1 MCATALCVEM
11 VPRGQAADLPPAD
24 QRVLTPH
31 MVSWQTF
38 GLEMSVLAGHVEG
51 RCIAAVQLRAKRQPP
66 ALVQLRICLQHSSAL
81 CCQGA
86 ELKALSASRQHR
98 QLNPK
103 WSRWDRRSP
112 PQPSMCPT
120 KPYFPVPD
128 TQCQISLRDRSRK
141 SEKQESIICASC
153 RRIRRPA
160 QCVSEANSRVRS
172 KCMMS
177 DSGSR
182 LAQPKGCEPASP
194 LEQLHPTQGPLA
206 IVPSGLM
213 CCQKPEIVS

>member
-1 MCATALCVEM
+1 MYCCCATEGKETAPSTHAAQDLPAAQLSTVLSGGRAEGP
-11 VPRGQAADLPPAD
+11 VSLTATQAAQP
-24 QRVLTPH
+24 Q
-31 MVSWQTF
+31 
-38 GLEMSVLAGHVEG
+38 VEQVG
-51 RCIAAVQLRAKRQPP
+51 QKVPTAAVDVPNQTLLPCAR
-66 ALVQLRICLQHSSAL
+66 HSVSSL
-81 CCQGA
+81 
-86 ELKALSASRQHR
+86 
-98 QLNPK
+98 
-103 WSRWDRRSP
+103 
-112 PQPSMCPT
+112 
-120 KPYFPVPD
+120 
-128 TQCQISLRDRSRK
+128 SLRDRSRK